1 MNLPKLFPKKS
12 EAERSA
18 KAPKAE
24 GSKKGVL
31 KAVKPKK
38 GETAKRAARKPDEP
52 RFAWWLTAR
61 QFLREVVYEL
71 KKVVWP
77 SRKET
82 VGTTAVVLVIVA
94 ISGVFL
100 GIVDLVLSKLV
111 RLLIG

>member
-1 MNLPKLFPKKS
+1 MNLPKLFPKKN

-18 KAPKAE
+18 KTPKAE

-38 GETAKRAARKPDEP
+38 GETAKKSARKPEEP

-82 VGTTAVVLVIVA
+82 MGTTAVVLVIVA
-94 ISGVFL
+94 ICGAFL
-100 GIVDLVLSKLV
+100 GVIDTLLYHLIRLVI
-111 RLLIG
+111 R